1 MGISQRWL
9 RLDAI
14 KLNAENILFT
24 SNIPNASSLLSGRDK
39 KGGVRNSAVFES
51 SSFLPLDLEAANRE
65 RDDYENH
72 RKLTIDQHH
81 RIGGLPGMSRH
92 PAAGPESSERR

>member
-39 KGGVRNSAVFES
+39 KGGVRKSAVFES
-51 SSFLPLDLEAANRE
+51 SSFLPLDLEAANRG
-65 RDDYENH
+65 RDDYDNH
-72 RKLTIDQHH
+72 R
-81 RIGGLPGMSRH
+81 
-92 PAAGPESSERR
+92 EW